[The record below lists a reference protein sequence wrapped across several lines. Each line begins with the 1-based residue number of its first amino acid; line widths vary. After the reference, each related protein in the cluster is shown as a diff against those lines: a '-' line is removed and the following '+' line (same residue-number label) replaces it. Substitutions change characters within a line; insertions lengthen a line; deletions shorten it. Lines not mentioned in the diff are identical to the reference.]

1 MRQRQQQ
8 RLPNRA
14 TVEEWVEDDDDGGDN
29 GDEDPFPES
38 STSTTES
45 SGGYQPV
52 HEDVACRFED
62 ESTEF
67 VRSDS
72 GERVK
77 TPARVLFPGK
87 LDIESDQRVT
97 LADGRQFEIRGVR
110 RAQDDRRGRVL
121 KTVAALEAA

>member
-14 TVEEWVEDDDDGGDN
+14 TVEEWVEDDDDDDN
-29 GDEDPFPES
+29 GDDDPFPES

-67 VRSDS
+67 VRTES

-77 TPARVLFPGK
+77 APARVVFPGT

-97 LADGRQFEIRGVR
+97 LADGRQFEIRGVER
-110 RAQDDRRGRVL
+110 VQDDRRGRVL
-121 KTVAALEAA
+121 RTVAALEAA

>member
-1 MRQRQQQ
+1 MFQRQQQ

-14 TVEEWVEDDDDGGDN
+14 TVEEWVEDDDDNGDGGD
-29 GDEDPFPES
+29 DPFPES

-45 SGGYQPV
+45 SGGYEPV

-67 VRSDS
+67 VRTES
-72 GERVK
+72 GELVK
-77 TPARVLFPGK
+77 TPAQAAFSGD
-87 LDIESDQRVT
+87 LDVEADQRVT

-110 RAQDDRRGRVL
+110 RVQHDRFGHIIR
-121 KTVAALEAA
+121 TVAALEAA